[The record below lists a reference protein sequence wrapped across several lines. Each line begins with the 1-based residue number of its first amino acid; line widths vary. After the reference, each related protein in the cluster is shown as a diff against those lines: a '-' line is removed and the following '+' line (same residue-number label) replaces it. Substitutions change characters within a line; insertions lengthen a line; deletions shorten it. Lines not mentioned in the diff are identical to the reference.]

1 LETIRN
7 EDGSYRTI
15 FRFVALGIEPAL
27 EPERVALVTFDG
39 EIEHWTL
46 IEDTPL
52 AIEEIKEYYR
62 QDFSREPERIDI
74 YNRAP

>member
-15 FRFVALGIEPAL
+15 FR
-27 EPERVALVTFDG
+27 
-39 EIEHWTL
+39 IEHWTL